1 MHESPGISAIEPA
14 AHLYLNAHAACV
26 WSEHR
31 KRGRCESEAF
41 TKAVPKLPEKM
52 PV

>member
-31 KRGRCESEAF
+31 KQGRCEVRIGSVHESRA
-41 TKAVPKLPEKM
+41 
-52 PV
+52 